1 MKEAVKIKQ
10 EVLLLVSEGDQNKR
24 RRIIEVS
31 FFKTVRQQIA
41 KAEHSFV
48 LLFLTHI
55 NNYTARL
62 KRYNILEIKMCQCFW
77 RMCQWPG

>member
-41 KAEHSFV
+41 KSRAFICSAFFDTYKQLHSQ
-48 LLFLTHI
+48 
-55 NNYTARL
+55 A
-62 KRYNILEIKMCQCFW
+62 
-77 RMCQWPG
+77 